1 MPESITDSGH
11 DTNSTFGTSH
21 TNTSEITGTLG
32 KINTNNNHWS
42 YSHERDTLPKL
53 PSHKFRYSVWHDL
66 RQTCLTGDQL
76 HAPRVR
82 AGPPEKEK
90 QFNKV
95 IEDGLPIHHDLL
107 GKRRQNHMNELEN
120 WQSAE
125 VINLCYQ
132 ELSHEYQWKNFYRIL
147 WKCQS
152 AVTINV
158 SYNAIKSLKKMKFSS
173 CEFINMHANY
183 IGSIKDFPSLPRA
196 KKIVATDNNIRT
208 LDGLSHLHGSPLEE
222 LYLSGNNCSFEIN
235 YRQKVFRALPNLRI
249 LDGVAR
255 LPSDSEFVKDNTL
268 PEKSGCTIL

>member
-1 MPESITDSGH
+1 MSESITDSGH

-32 KINTNNNHWS
+32 KINTNNKHFS
-42 YSHERDTLPKL
+42 YNYDDTLPKL

-90 QFNKV
+90 QFNRV
-95 IEDGLPIHHDLL
+95 IEDGLPIHHDLS
-107 GKRRQNHMNELEN
+107 GRRRQNHMNELEN
-120 WQSAE
+120 WESAE

-132 ELSHEYQWKNFYRIL
+132 ELCHEYQWKNFYRIL
-147 WKCQS
+147 AKCQS
-152 AVTINV
+152 AVTINI
-158 SYNAIKSLKKMKFSS
+158 SYNTIVSLKQIKFSR
-173 CEFINMHANY
+173 CEYINMHANY
-183 IGSIKDFPSLPRA
+183 IGSIKDFPSLPKA
-196 KKIVATDNNIRT
+196 KKIVATDNNIKT
-208 LDGLSHLHGSPLEE
+208 LDGLQSLRGTPLEE

-235 YRQKVFRALPNLRI
+235 YRQKVFQTLPNLRI

-255 LPSDSEFVKDNTL
+255 LPSDSEFVEDETQPDN
-268 PEKSGCTIL
+268 SRCTIL